1 MNNENPKVASK
12 ETKVPV
18 NSALFN
24 NLHKKSLD
32 QGIMIVR
39 DRKQYG
45 VHKKLMDL
53 LKKVTCAFVT
63 SAVVSVSAYSIV
75 SMVNEFNKEKEMRV
89 IYQDASSIVHENKH
103 LTEDKEHYWV
113 DYYKIAEGLATLD
126 GDFNINI
133 YGVFNSVGWNDESTI
148 DQMNTIIRYCNQL
161 EITDYNNFEDLCRQN
176 GYCDK
181 DGKVD
186 LKKYRESM
194 REYIENTNTNE
205 ETNTIKR

>member
-1 MNNENPKVASK
+1 MNNENQKVASK

-18 NSALFN
+18 NSALYN

-39 DRKQYG
+39 DRKQYSA
-45 VHKKLMDL
+45 HKKLMGL

-63 SAVVSVSAYSIV
+63 SAVVSVSAYSII
-75 SMVNEFNKEKEMRV
+75 SMVNEINTEKEMRE
-89 IYQDASSIVHENKH
+89 IYHDASSIVYENKH
-103 LTEDKEHYWV
+103 LTEDKEHYWI
-113 DYYKIAEGLATLD
+113 DYYKVAEGLATLD

-133 YGVFNSVGWNDESTI
+133 YGVFKSVGWNEESTI

-161 EITDYNNFEDLCRQN
+161 ELTDYKNFEDLCRQN

-181 DGKVD
+181 DGNID

-194 REYIENTNTNE
+194 REYIGNTNTNE
-205 ETNTIKR
+205 ETSTMKR